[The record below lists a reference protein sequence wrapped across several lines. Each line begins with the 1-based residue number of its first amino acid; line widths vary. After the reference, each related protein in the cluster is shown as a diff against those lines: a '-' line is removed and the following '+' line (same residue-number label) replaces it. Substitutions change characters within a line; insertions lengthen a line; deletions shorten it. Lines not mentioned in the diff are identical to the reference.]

1 MTLSRMRSATVR
13 VVRRPHTVDRGVNTD
28 PGGGSIQPL
37 IRPFSGTRM
46 TVSCVESDLGIAIL
60 MKNEAMVKSM
70 ICEGV
75 DVNHT
80 DSLGSSPLHYAA
92 FTGDV
97 NFMLMLLEIGA
108 DFNAQDSLGLT
119 PLHRAVAAM
128 HYDAAEL
135 LIDKGCDPGIQS
147 KALQTPL
154 HICAIHNV
162 PSIADLLLRKRYPML
177 DSADARGCTALHH
190 AAYLGHVEVAES
202 LLKAGINMAAVD
214 KLGRT
219 AMHSVACGGS
229 IKMLAVLR
237 EAGAKITVRDFRG
250 RTVAHYAAVASQTAF
265 LSAILKIDKEL
276 LNVTDDDGYTP
287 LHYAVQ
293 SGQNSKTIEL
303 LVENG
308 CDVLAAANDGT
319 TALHIAATLAESAIP
334 IEYMV
339 KCKGIDLN
347 ARNVDGMTPLHL
359 ASEWSKVSR
368 VDALIKAGAEID
380 AKSHDAA
387 TPLHCAAIGGHQLV
401 VKHLLKYS
409 ADVNAKMKGDLTPLH
424 LAAHNSCRTVVQTLV
439 ELGADIEA
447 KDASSR
453 TPLLLAAGSIASNGA
468 FTVEYLVNNN
478 ASVDAADDYGH
489 TPLHWAA
496 SKGLEKTVEFLL
508 KGGAD
513 ANRPDNRGRNA
524 LHMAVLSRSRATQ
537 ALLCEANPKIV
548 NHQDSNGFYPLHYAA
563 YKGDDKL
570 CTFLLKLMDNIVE
583 MPTSG
588 VQRAITP
595 LHLAAMHNMP
605 KPLLPLAE
613 AVKKKTV
620 IAQKLTR
627 NRLSLD
633 RPLFAI
639 MDARNRI
646 PLHYAMKYGNFEPTK
661 ILLSQPGAELCLTW
675 RDKDEMTPLHLAA
688 ANGKNTCIEWVLR
701 NFSKISVNRRDSK
714 GRSAGMLSMTSLS
727 GPYWPLIQKSNMER
741 GDNMGRGY
749 LHRAVYSK
757 SEDALKRVLQKCNPN
772 VKDVNGVTPLHV
784 AAAVGW
790 ADAVIALLSYGANRI
805 ATDNRGFTPIDW
817 AAAYNRLDVLGELI
831 PCSRGSSTDSA
842 LGSGGTTS
850 SPFDTSGDGGSSF
863 MAGTTAVTL
872 DTPDDHKL
880 CGRAGLLLASYF
892 GHLSAIVYLLE
903 YNPNLISAR
912 DPHGRTALHLAAWR
926 GCYECVD
933 YLIEK
938 RVSVEAVDDHGA
950 TALMYAVKD
959 PKAVHV
965 VEYLLNHG
973 VDVSKRD
980 DSGNTVLH
988 HCCLSKNEEGGKMLT
1003 SYLDKFDP
1011 QRVLCNATNDNGET
1025 ALHIA
1030 VRHGLIEFLLLFI
1043 PYGSKSISIKLR
1055 KFLVSFSAIVGK
1067 TASKL
1072 SGNLFNYV
1080 SPPSTESHL
1089 WKQKMLSFIEC

>member
-1 MTLSRMRSATVR
+1 
-13 VVRRPHTVDRGVNTD
+13 
-28 PGGGSIQPL
+28 
-37 IRPFSGTRM
+37 
-46 TVSCVESDLGIAIL
+46 
-60 MKNEAMVKSM
+60 
-70 ICEGV
+70 
-75 DVNHT
+75 
-80 DSLGSSPLHYAA
+80 
-92 FTGDV
+92 
-97 NFMLMLLEIGA
+97 
-108 DFNAQDSLGLT
+108 
-119 PLHRAVAAM
+119 
-128 HYDAAEL
+128 
-135 LIDKGCDPGIQS
+135 
-147 KALQTPL
+147 
-154 HICAIHNV
+154 
-162 PSIADLLLRKRYPML
+162 
-177 DSADARGCTALHH
+177 
-190 AAYLGHVEVAES
+190 
-202 LLKAGINMAAVD
+202 
-214 KLGRT
+214 
-219 AMHSVACGGS
+219 
-229 IKMLAVLR
+229 
-237 EAGAKITVRDFRG
+237 
-250 RTVAHYAAVASQTAF
+250 
-265 LSAILKIDKEL
+265 
-276 LNVTDDDGYTP
+276 
-287 LHYAVQ
+287 
-293 SGQNSKTIEL
+293 
-303 LVENG
+303 
-308 CDVLAAANDGT
+308 
-319 TALHIAATLAESAIP
+319 
-334 IEYMV
+334 
-339 KCKGIDLN
+339 
-347 ARNVDGMTPLHL
+347 
-359 ASEWSKVSR
+359 
-368 VDALIKAGAEID
+368 
-380 AKSHDAA
+380 
-387 TPLHCAAIGGHQLV
+387 
-401 VKHLLKYS
+401 
-409 ADVNAKMKGDLTPLH
+409 MKGDLTPLH

-639 MDARNRI
+639 MDARNR
-646 PLHYAMKYGNFEPTK
+646 NFEPTK

-842 LGSGGTTS
+842 LGSG
-850 SPFDTSGDGGSSF
+850 
-863 MAGTTAVTL
+863 AGTTAVTL

-903 YNPNLISAR
+903 ASYNPNLISAR

-938 RVSVEAVDDHGA
+938 SVSVEAVDDHGA

-965 VEYLLNHG
+965 
-973 VDVSKRD
+973 
-980 DSGNTVLH
+980 
-988 HCCLSKNEEGGKMLT
+988 MLT

-1025 ALHIA
+1025 
-1030 VRHGLIEFLLLFI
+1030 
-1043 PYGSKSISIKLR
+1043 
-1055 KFLVSFSAIVGK
+1055 
-1067 TASKL
+1067 
-1072 SGNLFNYV
+1072 
-1080 SPPSTESHL
+1080 
-1089 WKQKMLSFIEC
+1089 